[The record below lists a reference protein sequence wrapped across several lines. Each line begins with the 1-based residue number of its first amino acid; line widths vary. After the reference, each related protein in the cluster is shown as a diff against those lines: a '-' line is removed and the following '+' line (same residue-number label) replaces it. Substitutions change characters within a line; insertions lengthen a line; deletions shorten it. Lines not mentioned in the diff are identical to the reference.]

1 LGKTAKISII
11 AGVVV
16 LFVVL
21 LYIFGGRSQEL
32 EFNDDWTEHYDPSKK
47 SPYGTYMLKELLDT
61 AGLFGN
67 FLQLNVPLEE
77 SLEDEEDVNDI
88 YFFVGNT
95 NFLADSSAEFLMN
108 FVENGNTA
116 FISTRSFPYKLAE
129 ELFIGPYDEFESVLT
144 EDTVQYF
151 KFTHEDLAAKRYKFE
166 YIYNNQIEK
175 REWMYFEPDNFR
187 LPYSETPIVLGKN
200 TKEKWNF
207 VKVRYGGGYFFLHST
222 PYCFTNLAIMKRDGF
237 QYAERVLEH
246 IPPGRVQW
254 DKYNLNYHSSNNSG
268 DEDDSGGGEDRRSQ
282 LEFILKHPPLVWALL
297 LLLAGGFL
305 YVFFKGKRLQ
315 EVIPATELKEN
326 TSLRYV
332 NTLSSL
338 YMQQG
343 SHSKLIQLKEKTFLN
358 FIAER
363 YYITTSQVDMAF
375 IQKVAVKSQ
384 IDQEKIKE
392 IFNLFIHLNK
402 VMEVSDDALIN
413 LHKKIEY
420 FYKNCR

>member
-1 LGKTAKISII
+1 
-11 AGVVV
+11 
-16 LFVVL
+16 VL
-21 LYIFGGRSQEL
+21 LYMFGGRGQEGP
-32 EFNDDWTEHYDPSKK
+32 EFNDDWSENYDPAKK

-77 SLEDEEDVNDI
+77 SLEDQEDVNDI

-95 NFLADSSAEFLMN
+95 NFLPDTSAEYLMN

-116 FISTRSFPYKLAE
+116 FISTRSFPYHLAE
-129 ELFIGPYDEFESVLT
+129 ELFTGPYEEFESVLT
-144 EDTVQYF
+144 EDTVQYL
-151 KFTHEDLAAKRYKFE
+151 KFTHEDLSAKRYKFD
-166 YIYNNQIEK
+166 YIYNNRTAK

-187 LPYSETPIVLGKN
+187 LPFSETPIVLGKN
-200 TKEKWNF
+200 TKDKWNF
-207 VKVRYGGGYFFLHST
+207 VKIRYGDGYFFLHST
-222 PYCFTNLAIMKRDGF
+222 PYCFTNLSIMRRDGF

-254 DKYNLNYHSSNNSG
+254 DKYNLQYHSSSNNG
-268 DEDDSGGGEDRRSQ
+268 NQDDSGGGEDRRSP

-297 LLLAGGFL
+297 LLLVGGVM
-305 YVFFKGKRLQ
+305 YVLFKGKRLQ

-363 YYITTSQVDMAF
+363 YYITTAQVDIAF
-375 IQKVAVKSQ
+375 IQKVAIKSQ
-384 IDQEKIKE
+384 IEQDKITE
-392 IFNLFIHLNK
+392 IFNLFIKLNK
-402 VMEVSDDALIN
+402 VMEVSDSALIN